1 LKPRQL
7 LGYLSVS
14 AIAYM
19 MNLGVVLLSIKVLE
33 MDGDFAQ
40 LVGVPIFTLISFMLN
55 Q

>member
-1 LKPRQL
+1 
-7 LGYLSVS
+7 
-14 AIAYM
+14 
-19 MNLGVVLLSIKVLE
+19 LE